1 MYTQPFINGQFVQS
15 SSTAHLTIINPFTE
29 QKLAQVD
36 DADSSDVDAAVA
48 AAHAAF
54 RTSPWNTH
62 FSPAQRGAV
71 CIKLAELIARDVH
84 EIATLEALSMGLPVR
99 IGQLIAA
106 SLPGGIA
113 RVANLAGDIHGATS
127 LHTPGALA
135 MTVYQPYGVCAAI
148 IPWNVPFAIWV
159 SCVLPCVMAGNAIV
173 LKPSEKAPLT
183 SLKLAALTAEAGFP
197 AGIVNVVPGG
207 VATGE
212 AIARH
217 PRIARLSFNGSTET
231 LKKIVEAAGRSN
243 LKRVVAEGGGKSP
256 VVVFDDAADLDK
268 VASELATNAQ
278 FNSGQFCVSNSR
290 IYVQSAIFADFL
302 QLFKKKFTT
311 VVMGDPCDENTQF
324 GPQVDAQHMAQI
336 LGFIDRA
343 SNAGANIVAG
353 GKRATE
359 KGYFIQPTILTSVP
373 ESAEIMKYEVFGPVV
388 IIQQFDT
395 EEDVVSRCNDSDFGL
410 HAGIY
415 TRDLSRAQ
423 RVSLAFEAGFVSVN
437 CSSLT
442 QPGDLA
448 MGGWKQSGMGVE
460 HGKKGLETY
469 LQQKTIMMSI

>member
-1 MYTQPFINGQFVQS
+1 MENLHIYTQPFINGKFVQS

-36 DADSSDVDAAVA
+36 NADSSDVDAAVA
-48 AAHAAF
+48 AAHAGF
-54 RTSPWNTH
+54 RTSPWNTN
-62 FSPAQRGAV
+62 FSPAQDGAV
-71 CIKLAELIARDVH
+71 CMKLAELIARDAH

-99 IGQLIAA
+99 IGQLIAT

-113 RVANLAGDIHGATS
+113 RVANLAGNVHGATS

-135 MTVYQPYGVCAAI
+135 ITVYQPYGVCAAI

-173 LKPSEKAPLT
+173 VKPSEKAPLT
-183 SLKLAALTAEAGFP
+183 SLKLAALPAEAGFP

-212 AIARH
+212 AIAHH

-256 VVVFDDAADLDK
+256 VVVFDDAADSDK

-290 IYVQSAIFADFL
+290 IYVQSAILADFL
-302 QLFKKKFTT
+302 QRFKEKFTT

-324 GPQVDAQHMAQI
+324 GP
-336 LGFIDRA
+336 RA

-359 KGYFIQPTILTSVP
+359 EGYFIQPTILTSVP

-388 IIQQFDT
+388 VIQQFDT
-395 EEDVVSRCNDSDFGL
+395 EEDAVSRCNDSEFGL
-410 HAGIY
+410 HAGIC
-415 TRDLSRAQ
+415 TKDLSRAQ
-423 RVSLAFEAGFVSVN
+423 RVSLVFETGFVSVN

-448 MGGWKQSGMGVE
+448 MGGWKLSGMGVE

-469 LQQKTIMMSI
+469 RQQKTIMMSR